1 MAVNEDHLLECLEV
15 AIKAG
20 DSSEKR
26 RRKAMDTAA
35 WKLLDKPWKGLL
47 LVALDKEEAKTE
59 EGNNR
64 SSSRRMRSR
73 GRRSRNSSTEDWIE
87 GVEGLLSSTA
97 SPGYRLSAMLV
108 QRARLGSKW
117 SPAWDTKLEGLR
129 DTCLKGVHP
138 VWLKMAKETPLLAEM
153 SMYPKKSVEKVST
166 EADDTWIESASFDSQ
181 DRIALGLWLQQ
192 SFPFQLTA
200 EIELAIQNISRGFN
214 SKGKLPILSDSLD
227 SLSGDAVLI
236 RGLCRIGIGDEGAI
250 SDLSELSQSQQ
261 NIASVAAN
269 HLALFNL
276 RRGDLSSWDTCYNA
290 VGADELS
297 EAMRKQ
303 AWAEIPDDVELS
315 SKELNKG
322 LELVEDAE
330 SQRALSWALL
340 AALMRE
346 GKNDDALE
354 LISSL
359 NIAQT
364 NRMGLIIELI
374 LSENP
379 GEGWSNLVH
388 RVETEIGKFSDDDI
402 LLMLETEALP
412 VHLRA
417 LAGKEVQERESFVSA
432 DLDTLAL
439 DVFTQ
444 AGDAIQIGTILM
456 KIDGGAAT
464 YPHRTILVYHLLPGN
479 ADAKLSEWV
488 EEARPKAIEV
498 LAKESSG
505 VLSETSIGLIKL
517 LEGAPADLDGIQR
530 RVAANR
536 EAIRAFN
543 QCRQALLK
551 GGDGLVP
558 ADRLEKLGASIDN
571 SSLKG
576 VELRLFHAVLDRLR
590 FNRAIRLLEDHR
602 SDHTKMAID
611 ILERLVG
618 KSPRNR
624 IVDGVR
630 QMVLEHDSIAIPA
643 FAEWHRLNASSTSWY
658 QIITASIEESR
669 GHYLNAAR
677 SLHKA
682 SLDVEFSFEN
692 RVRLARRA
700 LIAYAHAGKFSEAVQ
715 MLESQQALTSA
726 LTGLFQL
733 YLRVCDDAQR
743 QQPEAAKRKIMDW
756 IVQTETFTVEGEDGE
771 IIEKQ
776 RKIYPSDEL
785 DLLFTYPNSRNLPKD
800 LWQGRIRAAITHGVR
815 DNRRSQGSKLESQF
829 RDLLRD
835 QPSVQEVESVAGEAA
850 QLNPTQ
856 GLMMFERAMNSGLFA
871 NNEMK
876 ALLRIQNGIY
886 RLNESKLPIRTR
898 RKLRHLT
905 LKPLILIDTN
915 LLIDAA
921 KERIGWLLS
930 EEGGIEINAH
940 GSFHRTVRYKAEAG
954 MVELSIPKA
963 AEFEFK
969 SMMGNLERVRSLF
982 NDVWIDEAQWNECIN
997 EKSAQ
1002 MVCAEVIKDY
1012 STWKPGA
1019 NDFEDVE
1026 AFEQQTI
1033 DFMVE
1038 HRDTYWAVVDGKI
1051 ANSAQSL
1058 DNRTEINGEVIYPE
1072 RGDRDIMRDAAMLAE
1087 TTHKGIGAVLVASRD
1102 SDFWIVRRSLEEV
1115 FGFGVVRTARE
1126 LSQWV

>member
-1 MAVNEDHLLECLEV
+1 MAINEDHLLECLEV

-47 LVALDKEEAKTE
+47 LVALDKEEAKAE
-59 EGNNR
+59 DGNNR
-64 SSSRRMRSR
+64 SSSRRMRGR
-73 GRRSRNSSTEDWIE
+73 GRRPKNTNTLSLE
-87 GVEGLLSSTA
+87 GVDVLLSSNA

-117 SPAWDTKLEGLR
+117 SPAWDSELQALR

-153 SMYPKKSVEKVST
+153 SMYPKKSVERVST
-166 EADDTWIESASFDSQ
+166 ETDNNWVETASFDAR
-181 DRIALGLWLQQ
+181 DRVALGLWLQQ

-214 SKGKLPILSDSLD
+214 SKGKLPTLSDSLD

-236 RGLCRIGIGDEGAI
+236 RGLCRIGIGDEEAI
-250 SDLSELSQSQQ
+250 SDLSELSNSQQ
-261 NIASVAAN
+261 NIANIAAN

-276 RRGDLSSWDTCYNA
+276 RRGDLSSWDACYNA
-290 VGADELS
+290 TGTDGLS

-303 AWAEIPDDVELS
+303 AWMGIPDDIELP
-315 SKELNKG
+315 SKELKNG
-322 LELVEDAE
+322 LELVGDAE
-330 SQRALSWALL
+330 SQRALSWALI
-340 AALMRE
+340 AALVRE
-346 GKNDDALE
+346 GKNDEALE
-354 LISSL
+354 LIANL
-359 NIAQT
+359 NITQT
-364 NRMGLIIELI
+364 HRMGLIVELI
-374 LSENP
+374 LSETP
-379 GEGWSNLVH
+379 TEGWSNLVL
-388 RVETEIGKFSDDDI
+388 RVETEIDKFNDDDI

-417 LAGKEVQERESFVSA
+417 MAGKEVQERESFVGA
-432 DLDTLAL
+432 DLDKLAL

-444 AGDAIQIGTILM
+444 AGDAIQIGSILM
-456 KIDGGAAT
+456 KIDDGATT

-498 LAKESSG
+498 LTKESSG
-505 VLSETSIGLIKL
+505 VLSETAIGLIKL

-558 ADRLEKLGASIDN
+558 ADRLEKLGVSIDN

-611 ILERLVG
+611 ILEKLVG

-669 GHYLNAAR
+669 GQYLNAAR

-700 LIAYAHAGKFSEAVQ
+700 LIAYAHAGRFSEAVQ

-776 RKIYPSDEL
+776 RKTYPSDEL
-785 DLLFTYPNSRNLPKD
+785 DLLFTYPNSRNLPKE
-800 LWQGRIRAAITHGVR
+800 LWQGRIRAAITHGAR
-815 DNRRSQGSKLESQF
+815 DNRRSQRSKLESQF

-871 NNEMK
+871 INEMK
-876 ALLRIQNGIY
+876 ALLRIQNGIF

-921 KERIGWLLS
+921 KEKIGWLLS
-930 EEGGIEINAH
+930 DEGGIEINAH
-940 GSFHRTVRYKAEAG
+940 GSFHRTVRFKADEG

-969 SMMGNLERVRSLF
+969 NMMSNLERVRSLF
-982 NDVWIDEAQWNECIN
+982 NDVWIDEAQWNERIN
-997 EKSAQ
+997 EKTAQ
-1002 MVCAEVIKDY
+1002 EVCAEVINDY
-1012 STWKPGA
+1012 STWKPGT
-1019 NDFEDVE
+1019 NDFDEVE

-1058 DNRTEINGEVIYPE
+1058 DNRTKINGEAIYPE

-1087 TTHKGIGAVLVASRD
+1087 TTHKGIGSILVASRD